1 MATKKFDG
9 NGITIKV
16 GEASTAAAGVN
27 TITIPGWKR
36 GTFNADDLST
46 TGFIPKIAA
55 ALKESN
61 AFTVNVDFLD
71 QAALSGAADNDKFTL
86 TFPGSHGS
94 LVLYGTVTGVGDSS
108 FKNGEN
114 PTVDIEIT
122 PTHLTSAGVKT
133 DPVLTIS

>member
-16 GEASTAAAGVN
+16 GESSTAAAGVN

-71 QAALSGAADNDKFTL
+71 QAAFSGAADNDKFTL

-114 PTVDIEIT
+114 PTVDVEIT
-122 PTHLTSAGVKT
+122 PTHLTSAGAKT

>member
-71 QAALSGAADNDKFTL
+71 QAAFSGSADNDKFML

-114 PTVDIEIT
+114 PTVDVEIT

-133 DPVLTIS
+133 DPVLTIA

>member
-71 QAALSGAADNDKFTL
+71 QAAFSGSADNDKFTL

-114 PTVDIEIT
+114 PTVDVEIT